1 MDGKCYHIWH
11 TWILWDCCGW
21 SRGITSCLDLAR
33 SVDPRLSAPIAS
45 QVLQQS
51 DIARCPASSPATTGL
66 QQPAPHPRRWGITG
80 GKEKQK
86 LSKMHQESQGVCS
99 AEPQPYCAPMNSN
112 LITWGMMLWDYAKQS
127 RCHRV
132 VVPNFN
138 ISLRHQLSNS
148 HCIQHWCVTRN
159 PKSKTY
165 LQESWGTRTHLL
177 QKLGATTS
185 NKWCVNIYIYV
196 LIRKKSLYKSDDMDT
211 ETKTLTCVDTWAAGK
226 CFEVGAPK
234 LRKAE
239 NPGLKRPH
247 NPRLRRKPPPEM
259 NGIKK

>member
-1 MDGKCYHIWH
+1 MLTFGVYIDGKCYHIWH

-159 PKSKTY
+159 PKSKKY

-185 NKWCVNIYIYV
+185 NKWCVNIYIYM
-196 LIRKKSLYKSDDMDT
+196 Y
-211 ETKTLTCVDTWAAGK
+211 W
-226 CFEVGAPK
+226 
-234 LRKAE
+234 
-239 NPGLKRPH
+239 
-247 NPRLRRKPPPEM
+247 
-259 NGIKK
+259 